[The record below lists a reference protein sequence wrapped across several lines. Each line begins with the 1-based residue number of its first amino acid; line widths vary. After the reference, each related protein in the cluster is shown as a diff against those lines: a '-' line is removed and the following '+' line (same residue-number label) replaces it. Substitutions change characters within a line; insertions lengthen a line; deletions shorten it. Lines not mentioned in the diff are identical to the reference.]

1 MKKNLKVNLIWFG
14 LIIGLFLILKG
25 LELSG
30 IMNLYYIQILMGIGI
45 SILMGLGTNLVL
57 GFSGQFTLGQAGFM
71 AIGAYSSAIITGM
84 MPTYDG
90 FYLSMVVGVIIAAI
104 VALIFGLPTLRLKG
118 DYLAIATLGMAEII
132 RIIIV
137 NGGELTN
144 GAAGLTGILPYT
156 SWPVIYFFVV
166 IITILVLN
174 FLRSATGRQAIT
186 LREEDELI
194 EVKVTDDNK
203 EIILVTK
210 QGQCIKFK
218 ETDVRTTG
226 RTSMGVRGMNLS
238 YDDEVVGMQL
248 DTQGEQLL
256 LVSEYGLG
264 KRTNIEEFGVQHRG
278 GKGVKCYKIT
288 EKTGNVVGAKAVH
301 DDQEIMLITNEGIV
315 IRIQV
320 SDISILGRIT
330 SGVKLMNLDPSQD
343 VVVAS
348 IAKVRKEENDKP
360 EEEAEEDAGENAD
373 ENN

>member
-84 MPTYDG
+84 MPTYD
-90 FYLSMVVGVIIAAI
+90 FYLSMVVGVIIAAV
-104 VALIFGLPTLRLKG
+104 VALIFGIPTLRLKG

-186 LREEDELI
+186 IREDEI
-194 EVKVTDDNK
+194 AAE
-203 EIILVTK
+203 
-210 QGQCIKFK
+210 
-218 ETDVRTTG
+218 
-226 RTSMGVRGMNLS
+226 SMGVNVTKLKVIIFVIGAMISAIAGSLYVS
-238 YDDEVVGMQL
+238 YIGTVVPKDFAIMKSIDYLIIAVLG
-248 DTQGEQLL
+248 
-256 LVSEYGLG
+256 GLG
-264 KRTNIEEFGVQHRG
+264 SITGTIIAAVVLGIINMFLQNVSNLRMIIYALALILVMLFRPG
-278 GKGVKCYKIT
+278 GLLGTKELYLSKFFNKS
-288 EKTGNVVGAKAVH
+288 K
-301 DDQEIMLITNEGIV
+301 EG
-315 IRIQV
+315 
-320 SDISILGRIT
+320 
-330 SGVKLMNLDPSQD
+330 K
-343 VVVAS
+343 
-348 IAKVRKEENDKP
+348 
-360 EEEAEEDAGENAD
+360 
-373 ENN
+373 

>member
-156 SWPVIYFFVV
+156 SWPVIISLSLSLQFWY
-166 IITILVLN
+166 
-174 FLRSATGRQAIT
+174 S
-186 LREEDELI
+186 
-194 EVKVTDDNK
+194 
-203 EIILVTK
+203 
-210 QGQCIKFK
+210 
-218 ETDVRTTG
+218 
-226 RTSMGVRGMNLS
+226 TSCVQ
-238 YDDEVVGMQL
+238 QL
-248 DTQGEQLL
+248 DVKQSLFVKMKLL
-256 LVSEYGLG
+256 LSQWV
-264 KRTNIEEFGVQHRG
+264 
-278 GKGVKCYKIT
+278 
-288 EKTGNVVGAKAVH
+288 
-301 DDQEIMLITNEGIV
+301 
-315 IRIQV
+315 
-320 SDISILGRIT
+320 
-330 SGVKLMNLDPSQD
+330 LMSQ
-343 VVVAS
+343 
-348 IAKVRKEENDKP
+348 K
-360 EEEAEEDAGENAD
+360 
-373 ENN
+373 